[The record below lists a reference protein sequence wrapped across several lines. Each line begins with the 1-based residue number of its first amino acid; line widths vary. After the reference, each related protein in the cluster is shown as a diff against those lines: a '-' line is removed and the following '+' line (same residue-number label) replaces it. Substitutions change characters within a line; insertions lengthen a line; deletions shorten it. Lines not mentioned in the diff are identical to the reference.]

1 MPVNTNISGACADSE
16 LDQPPCDSVQFLQA
30 LGRFFLSTWAAFLI
44 HSFLSASA
52 EKAAN
57 HARIPKNNSNYVG
70 TVRFCFCN
78 KTQTLALRS
87 DGMCEYQARSQ
98 SEKKMSSRELIHS
111 INNQLT
117 ILIGRADLLSQAEVS
132 AETQRACLELK
143 AAAGK
148 LNRLIREYMDKSL
161 AHKAN

>member
-1 MPVNTNISGACADSE
+1 LRLSSV
-16 LDQPPCDSVQFLQA
+16 PPS
-30 LGRFFLSTWAAFLI
+30 LGRFVLSTWAAFLI
-44 HSFLSASA
+44 RSLLSAQR
-52 EKAAN
+52 KKPQ
-57 HARIPKNNSNYVG
+57 ITVQILKNNSNYVG

>member
-1 MPVNTNISGACADSE
+1 
-16 LDQPPCDSVQFLQA
+16 
-30 LGRFFLSTWAAFLI
+30 
-44 HSFLSASA
+44 
-52 EKAAN
+52 
-57 HARIPKNNSNYVG
+57 
-70 TVRFCFCN
+70 
-78 KTQTLALRS
+78 
-87 DGMCEYQARSQ
+87 
-98 SEKKMSSRELIHS
+98 MSSRELIHS